1 MKTLR
6 QVKILELIKNRDIET
21 QDELSAYLEEEGYHV
36 TQATVSRDIRELK
49 LTKVALS
56 NGKQKYVS
64 IFETPDDMKEKYI
77 RIFRDGFVSMD
88 MAENILVI
96 KTVSGMAMALAASLE
111 AMDYS
116 EIVGCIAGDDTIFVA
131 VRRIGD
137 TPILMNR
144 LRKLVD
150 NK

>member
-137 TPILMNR
+137 TPVLMNR